1 MNDYYEILGVARNA
15 SDSDIKK
22 AYRKLASQHHPDK
35 GGDPEQFKK
44 VQQAYD
50 VLSDKQ
56 KRAEYDN
63 PAQRIHIN
71 TNGGNFDFDSIFEMF
86 GARMD
91 PRAQMR
97 NSRINLWISLEDVAR
112 GGPRL
117 ISLTT
122 SAGALPVEISIPQ
135 GILDGENVRY
145 PGLAPGG
152 QDLVVGFRVHPHAQ
166 WTRDGL
172 DLSRTVD
179 LDFWQ
184 LILGTEVTMQ
194 DLLGKTI
201 QLKVPPRTKPG
212 GMLRLKGRGLQRPGH
227 NAGDLFVKIKAVL
240 PNNIPEEIVQ
250 ILQKHTTTK

>member
-1 MNDYYEILGVARNA
+1 MSNYYETLGVAKNA
-15 SDSDIKK
+15 SDSDIKR

-50 VLSDKQ
+50 VLSDAQ

-71 TNGGNFDFDSIFEMF
+71 TGGGNFDFDSIFEMF

-97 NSRINLWISLEDVAR
+97 NSRINLWISLEDVAQ

-122 SAGALPVEISIPQ
+122 ASGAVPIEISIPQ

-152 QDLVVGFRVHPHAQ
+152 QDLVVGFRVHPHKQ

-172 DLSRTVD
+172 DLHREVD
-179 LDFWQ
+179 CDFWQ
-184 LILGTEVTMQ
+184 LIAGSEITIN
-194 DLLGKTI
+194 DIANKII
-201 QLKVPPRTKPG
+201 QLKIPTRTKPG
-212 GMLRLKGRGLQRPGH
+212 ATLRLKGRGLSRAGH
-227 NAGDLFVKIKAVL
+227 NTGDLFVKIRAVM
-240 PNNIPEEIVQ
+240 PEHIPEEILQ
-250 ILQKHTTTK
+250 ILHKHTTNK

>member
-1 MNDYYEILGVARNA
+1 MSNYYETLGVAKNA
-15 SDSDIKK
+15 SDSDIKR

-50 VLSDKQ
+50 VLSDAQ

-71 TNGGNFDFDSIFEMF
+71 TGGGNFDFDSIFEMF

-97 NSRINLWISLEDVAR
+97 NSRINLWIYLEDVAL

-122 SAGALPVEISIPQ
+122 ASGAVPIEISIPQ

-152 QDLVVGFRVHPHAQ
+152 QDLVVGFRVHPHKQ

-172 DLSRTVD
+172 DLHREVD
-179 LDFWQ
+179 CDFWQ
-184 LILGTEVTMQ
+184 LIAGAEITIN
-194 DLLGKTI
+194 DIANKII
-201 QLKVPPRTKPG
+201 QLKIPARTKPG
-212 GMLRLKGRGLQRPGH
+212 ATLRLKGRGLSRAGH
-227 NAGDLFVKIKAVL
+227 NKGDLFVKIRAVM
-240 PNNIPEEIVQ
+240 PEHIPEEILQ
-250 ILQKHTTTK
+250 ILHKHTTNK